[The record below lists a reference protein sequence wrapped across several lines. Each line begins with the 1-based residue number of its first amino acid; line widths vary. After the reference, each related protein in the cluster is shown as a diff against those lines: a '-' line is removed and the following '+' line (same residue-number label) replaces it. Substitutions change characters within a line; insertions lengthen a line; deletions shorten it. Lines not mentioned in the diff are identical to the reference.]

1 MEAATPDGAGNDPPA
16 EATPQRVPA
25 PKFYDHFTSE
35 LRKVA
40 SSEDDDNLE
49 KHLAL
54 IIDEANIDLSL
65 AEEGLFKCFE
75 DLHAA
80 EGGVEHRGQGEEKE
94 IPDGD
99 TDALFDSVLEE
110 A

>member
-16 EATPQRVPA
+16 APTPQRVPA
-25 PKFYDHFTSE
+25 PKIYDHFMSE

-49 KHLAL
+49 KQLAL
-54 IIDEANIDLSL
+54 IIDGANIDLSL
-65 AEEGLFKCFE
+65 AEEGLYKCFE
-75 DLHAA
+75 DLHVA
-80 EGGVEHRGQGEEKE
+80 EGGVEHGGQGEEKD